1 MRRRRTKYD
10 KPILRA
16 LTACALTTPEIWQSI
31 GMGSRPSVD
40 RALLSMRDRGLVHIV
55 RYDRGADG
63 PPKPVWI
70 AGPGQDATRPAP
82 MSKTECARIRRN
94 RLREEDP
101 LKYKA
106 IIARD
111 NLRRRGHAVRADKA
125 SSWLAAP
132 IIANDQ

>member
-1 MRRRRTKYD
+1 MKRRATTYD

-16 LTACALTTPEIWQSI
+16 LLGSSLTTPQIWERI
-31 GMGSRPSVD
+31 GMGTRPSVD
-40 RALLSMRDRGLVHIV
+40 RALASMRDRGLVHIV

-70 AGPGQDATRPAP
+70 AGPGKDAARPAP
-82 MSKTECARIRRN
+82 LTRSQRAKRIRD

-101 LKYKA
+101 LQYKA
-106 IIARD
+106 VVARG